1 MSRAPKIKTFTGKR
15 FDLVDPDPATVDIV
29 DIAHALSM
37 LCRFTGHCREFY
49 SVAQH
54 SVLVCNRVDSAHVPA
69 KVALAALLH
78 DAAEAY
84 TGDLSRP
91 TKLAMGRTWLIFEH
105 KIHCAVAT
113 HFGISTI
120 NPLIVQDADDRMLA
134 TELRDLTWQPG
145 AVDPEDLA
153 ELVDLEDLSELPP
166 PYADFVMEPID
177 QKAAFRLFMNR
188 FAELEE

>member
-1 MSRAPKIKTFTGKR
+1 MSLAPKIKTFTGKR

-54 SVLVCNRVDSAHVPA
+54 SVLVCNRVAAQHAPA
-69 KVALAALLH
+69 KVTLAALLH

-84 TGDLSRP
+84 TGDLNRP
-91 TKLAMGRTWLIFEH
+91 AKLAMGRTWLIFEH
-105 KIHCAVAT
+105 KIHCAIARR
-113 HFGISTI
+113 FGISTI
-120 NPLIVQDADDRMLA
+120 YPLIIKDADDRVLA
-134 TELRDLTWQPG
+134 TEMRDLTWQPG
-145 AVDPEDLA
+145 AGESQDLHGGD
-153 ELVDLEDLSELPP
+153 ELGVS
-166 PYADFVMEPID
+166 PYTDFVMEPID

-188 FAELEE
+188 FAELED

>member
-37 LCRFTGHCREFY
+37 QCRFTGHCREFY

-54 SVLVCNRVDSAHVPA
+54 SVLVCNQVASLLAPA
-69 KVALAALLH
+69 KVTLAALLH

-91 TKLAMGRTWLIFEH
+91 AKLAMGRTWLIFEH
-105 KIHCAVAT
+105 RIHCAIAYR
-113 HFGISTI
+113 FGFSTI
-120 NPLIVQDADDRMLA
+120 YPLIVKEADDRMLA
-134 TELRDLTWQPG
+134 TEMRDLTWQPG
-145 AVDPEDLA
+145 AGEPNEFLDDG
-153 ELVDLEDLSELPP
+153 DELPP

-188 FAELEE
+188 FAELED